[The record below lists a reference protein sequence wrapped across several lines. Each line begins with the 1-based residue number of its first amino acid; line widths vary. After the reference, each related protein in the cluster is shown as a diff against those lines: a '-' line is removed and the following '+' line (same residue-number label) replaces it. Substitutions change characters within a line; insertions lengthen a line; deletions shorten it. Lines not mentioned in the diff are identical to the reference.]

1 MAKNSRSM
9 NDKQVKHA
17 LPGRYYLG
25 RGLVLRVRP
34 SGSRDWALRITKDGK
49 TTDYGLGGYDPG
61 GPLHVSLE
69 KAELEARKLR
79 EAIKNGLAHRQPN
92 EKKKKATGDLF
103 ETLAEDFIT
112 AHAPGWKNP
121 KSADQWR
128 SSLKTYAYQTIGKKN
143 AQNITTADILD
154 ILRPIWHEKT
164 ETASR
169 VRGRIEKVL
178 DYATAHGLRSGDN
191 PARWAGHLSTLLP
204 KRTAV
209 AKVEHH
215 AAMDYRDLPE
225 FWKKLAK
232 MDGSSAAALRWTILT
247 VARSGETRG
256 ATHDELDKDNLWIV
270 PAERMKAGKEHRV
283 PLTKEAL
290 ASIPPRKGKNK
301 LLFPAP
307 RSDKPMSDMSI
318 TAVLKRMELGQ
329 YTVHGFRSTFRDWA
343 GESTAH
349 PREVIEHALA
359 HQLKDKAEAAYARS
373 DLLEKRRKLMEDW
386 AAYVTSAMNDKT
398 KGGDNDE

>member
-1 MAKNSRSM
+1 MGKL
-9 NDKQVKHA
+9 NDKKVRTA
-17 LPGRYYLG
+17 PPGRYYDG
-25 RGLVLRVRP
+25 DGLVLRVRD

-49 TTDYGLGGYDPG
+49 TTDYGLGGF
-61 GPLHVSLE
+61 PLVSL
-69 KAELEARKLR
+69 ADAREAAFDMRRAIKKGDIPQRKL
-79 EAIKNGLAHRQPN
+79 KVG
-92 EKKKKATGDLF
+92 GDLF
-103 ETLAEDFIT
+103 ETLAEDYIK
-112 AHAPGWKNP
+112 AHTPGWKNP

-143 AQNITTADILD
+143 VQNITTADVKSLLD
-154 ILRPIWHEKT
+154 PIWHEKT

-247 VARSGETRG
+247 AARSGETRG
-256 ATHDELDKDNLWIV
+256 ATHDELDRDSLWIV

-283 PLTKEAL
+283 PLTTEAL

-373 DLLEKRRKLMEDW
+373 DLLEKRRRLMEDW
-386 AAYVTSAMNDKT
+386 AAYVTGAQAKDDID
-398 KGGDNDE
+398 GDDGDE

>member
-1 MAKNSRSM
+1 MGKL
-9 NDKQVKHA
+9 NDKKVRTAQ
-17 LPGRYYLG
+17 PGRYYDG
-25 RGLVLRVRP
+25 GGLVLRVRE

-49 TTDYGLGGYDPG
+49 TTDYGLGGF
-61 GPLHVSLE
+61 PLVSL
-69 KAELEARKLR
+69 AEAREAAFDMR
-79 EAIKNGLAHRQPN
+79 RAIKRGDIPQRKL
-92 EKKKKATGDLF
+92 KTGGDLF

-112 AHAPGWKNP
+112 AHTPGWKNP

-128 SSLKTYAYQTIGKKN
+128 SSLKTYAYQTIGKKD
-143 AQNITTADILD
+143 AQSITTADVLD

-191 PARWAGHLSTLLP
+191 PARWAGHLSTMLP
-204 KRTAV
+204 KPTAV

-232 MDGSSAAALRWTILT
+232 MEGSSAAALRWTILT

-256 ATHDELDKDNLWIV
+256 ATDDELDKDGLWIV
-270 PAERMKAGKEHRV
+270 PADRMKAGKEHRV

-290 ASIPPRKGKNK
+290 ATIPPRKDDKNK

-307 RSDKPMSDMSI
+307 RSDNPMSDMSI
-318 TAVLKRMELGQ
+318 AAVLKRMELGQ
-329 YTVHGFRSTFRDWA
+329 FTVHGFRSTFRDWA

-373 DLLEKRRKLMEDW
+373 DLLEKRRRLMEDW

-398 KGGDNDE
+398 DGGDNNE